1 MKLFLKN
8 RLPLLFNILKY
19 IYRITPY
26 YKNMLNNAESLQKA
40 YALSV
45 EKKELEILH
54 YVFNNET
61 IVQNGPFKNLQ
72 YIQRASGSALLPK
85 IMGSYEEPIQEWVYE
100 IINSQNYKN
109 ILDIG
114 CAEGYY
120 ACGFAMTM
128 PNTKI
133 IAYDIDSNAR
143 ENALELK
150 TLNKLSNLEIKSECT
165 HYELNS
171 KSEKGTLIF
180 CDIEGYEKILLDP
193 TLVPNLKKVDL
204 LIETHDCF
212 VPNITDELITRFY
225 ESHTIELVVDYPFR
239 LKNYSTPLP
248 YTFEQFREI
257 IDEKRSKYM
266 KFMYMK
272 SINKDYHIHV

>member
-1 MKLFLKN
+1 MTKIKLYIKHHFPKLFTFFK
-8 RLPLLFNILKY
+8 LLY
-19 IYRITPY
+19 HSTPY
-26 YKNMLNNAESLQKA
+26 YKNMLKNAESQQKA
-40 YALSV
+40 YALSI

-54 YVFNNET
+54 DVFDNKT

-72 YIQRASGSALLPK
+72 YIRRSSGSALLPK
-85 IMGSYEEPIQEWVYE
+85 IMGSYEEPIQKWVYE
-100 IINSQNYKN
+100 IINNQKYKN

-133 IAYDIDSNAR
+133 IAYDIDKNAR

-150 TLNKLSNLEIKSECT
+150 TLNKLSNIEIKSECT
-165 HYELNS
+165 HDELNS

-180 CDIEGYEKILLDP
+180 CDIEGYEKILLDLV
-193 TLVPNLKKVDL
+193 LVPSLKKVDL

-212 VPNITDELITRFY
+212 IPNITEELITRFY
-225 ESHTIELVVDYPFR
+225 ESHTIELIVDYPFR
-239 LKNYSTPLP
+239 LHNYSTPLP
-248 YTFEQFREI
+248 YTLEQYNEI

-266 KFMYMK
+266 KFMFMK
-272 SINKDYHIHV
+272 TINNIHA

>member
-1 MKLFLKN
+1 
-8 RLPLLFNILKY
+8 
-19 IYRITPY
+19 
-26 YKNMLNNAESLQKA
+26 MLNNAESLQKA